1 MKMKKLCAMLLASA
15 MALSL
20 AACGSGGD
28 SGKESAEKQESSS
41 QQEESKESEKGE
53 ESSAAQ
59 EGEDGGQAASGN
71 EGGLVPMEDAD
82 DPITYT
88 FFVRDPGQAPADD
101 NPVIQKITE
110 LTGVTLKFEYLVGDL
125 DQKLGTMMI
134 SFRMKF
140 DKRY

>member
-1 MKMKKLCAMLLASA
+1 MRNRKWIALLLAGV

-41 QQEESKESEKGE
+41 QQEESKESEKSE

-88 FFVRDPGQAPADD
+88 FFVRDPGQRPC
-101 NPVIQKITE
+101 
-110 LTGVTLKFEYLVGDL
+110 
-125 DQKLGTMMI
+125 
-134 SFRMKF
+134 R
-140 DKRY
+140 